1 MIKAYFFVSN
11 LHKIEAHI
19 VSTCIKL
26 NPTGVLHCAGVNLTQ
41 DTGSLVIDHIKGGS
55 CGGHNYRGRCGSH
68 NRKRLITIVTFLS
81 QVQLTVTFSII
92 TSLCIKETNV
102 NRSMVFNFITL
113 KYLSKTVLIRS
124 FRNIIIISDTSRTC
138 HCPITNIQLLRSITV
153 TGVRY

>member
-138 HCPITNIQLLRSITV
+138 RCPITNIQLL
-153 TGVRY
+153 

>member
-26 NPTGVLHCAGVNLTQ
+26 DPTGVLHCAGVNLTQ

-55 CGGHNYRGRCGSH
+55 CGGHNYRSRCGSH

-102 NRSMVFNFITL
+102 NGSMDLNNSFQFHHTEIPVKDCFNKKFQE
-113 KYLSKTVLIRS
+113 YHH
-124 FRNIIIISDTSRTC
+124 N
-138 HCPITNIQLLRSITV
+138 
-153 TGVRY
+153 

>member
-11 LHKIEAHI
+11 LHIIEAHI

-26 NPTGVLHCAGVNLTQ
+26 DPTGVLHCAGVNLTQ

-81 QVQLTVTFSII
+81 QVQ
-92 TSLCIKETNV
+92 
-102 NRSMVFNFITL
+102 
-113 KYLSKTVLIRS
+113 
-124 FRNIIIISDTSRTC
+124 
-138 HCPITNIQLLRSITV
+138 
-153 TGVRY
+153 

>member
-26 NPTGVLHCAGVNLTQ
+26 DPTGVLHCAGVNLTQ

-102 NRSMVFNFITL
+102 NGSMDLNNSFQFHPTEIPVKDCFNKKFQE
-113 KYLSKTVLIRS
+113 YHH
-124 FRNIIIISDTSRTC
+124 N
-138 HCPITNIQLLRSITV
+138 
-153 TGVRY
+153 